1 MKDIIDILFF
11 AMSDKAL
18 EFYSVID
25 TALRQSPRSLKDLGF
40 YHVNMYSSPRDPTS
54 YFYHETGTL
63 VVVKPFKKIEEN
75 KPVVRIIGND
85 ENSIE
90 RARSSLE
97 SITKMKLKGA
107 IPLI

>member
-1 MKDIIDILFF
+1 MKNIIDRMFF
-11 AMSDKAL
+11 TMPGKAL

-25 TALRQSPRSLKDLGF
+25 TALKQSPRSLRDLGF
-40 YHVNMYSSPRDPTS
+40 HRKDLSFVGQECPTS

-63 VVVKPFKKIEEN
+63 AVIKPFKIEEN
-75 KPVVRIIGND
+75 RPVVRIIGND

-90 RARSSLE
+90 RVISSLE
-97 SITKMKLKGA
+97 SITETKLKGA